1 MILIDYK
8 DRRPIYE
15 QVAEKLSELMLRGIL
30 PQDSQLP
37 SVRSLATDLSINPN
51 TIQRAYAEL
60 ERQGYIYSVK
70 GRGSFVSENGQIR
83 KKKRLDVFVRLGEL
97 VEDAKGVGI
106 TMLEFQEQVIQ
117 RFGSAGKTPG
127 ERVAEEGDR
136 I

>member
-15 QVAEKLSELMLRGIL
+15 QVVEKLADLMIRGIL
-30 PQDSQLP
+30 EQNSQLP

-70 GRGSFVSENGQIR
+70 GRGSFVAENHRIR
-83 KKKRLDVFVRLGEL
+83 EQKRKEVFEETRRL
-97 VEDAKGVGI
+97 VEEARAVGI
-106 TMLEFQEQVIQ
+106 TMLELQEQIIQ
-117 RFGSAGKTPG
+117 CYGTGTMDPEKRGGNA
-127 ERVAEEGDR
+127 DD
-136 I
+136 

>member
-1 MILIDYK
+1 M
-8 DRRPIYE
+8 
-15 QVAEKLSELMLRGIL
+15 
-30 PQDSQLP
+30 
-37 SVRSLATDLSINPN
+37 
-51 TIQRAYAEL
+51 
-60 ERQGYIYSVK
+60 
-70 GRGSFVSENGQIR
+70 SENGQIR

-117 RFGSAGKTPG
+117 RFGSAGKAPG

>member
-15 QVAEKLSELMLRGIL
+15 QVAEKMSELMLRGIL
-30 PQDSQLP
+30 AQDSQLP

-97 VEDAKGVGI
+97 VEDAKGVGN
-106 TMLEFQEQVIQ
+106 TMLEFPEKVIL
-117 RFGSAGKTPG
+117 RFGNAAETPG
-127 ERVAEEGDR
+127 ENVAEKGDS